1 MTATYVEIYNETLRD
16 LLVDDTTPLND
27 RTSVTIRED
36 VKGNIILTGM
46 HQVDI
51 TCVDD
56 LLNALEFG
64 SSIRQT
70 DATAINAKSSRSHAV
85 FSLNLVQRKNKYSNA
100 DKRHS
105 MPLEAMSG
113 QDISVT
119 TDSKLHFVDL
129 AGSERLKN
137 TGAQGERAKEGI
149 SINAGLAALGKV
161 ISQLSSRHSGAH
173 VSYRDSKLTRLL
185 QDSLGGNAIT
195 YMIACV
201 TPPEFHLSET
211 LNTVQYAQR
220 ARAIQSKPQIQQ
232 IEEGDKSAIIERLKA
247 EVAFLRE
254 QIRSANG
261 QTDLRPRSANRSSE
275 RSERQNEREAELQ
288 NQLLDTQENY
298 TTLSQRHARLIA
310 EMAKAQES
318 ESLHHRQLDEL
329 QGENAT
335 DRLNRSNSF
344 AQAVEQVVLE
354 YEKTIQSLEQSLSST
369 RTSLSNTETNLLEKE
384 TKCAYVETINSQL
397 QSRLQKLTDRE
408 ASTESYLH
416 DLEAKLDGHTSGE
429 EKNSTIIVELR
440 KEISRI
446 RENEAACEDYISTL
460 EERLA
465 EADQDAE
472 LMQREIERLE
482 QVIERQ
488 RSLGKLDV
496 LLHELDHVDESK
508 LRDSE
513 DDTNEEPMDR
523 QDHQPA
529 QVKGQDNEDQDA
541 RSKLAPVVENDED
554 AANARDSMP
563 EVAKDQLNDD
573 VAKNQASA
581 QSKFVAEK
589 LELVTRELFVLR
601 TEHDTTVHDYGRLH
615 SKYEEAMRK
624 LSELQ
629 DTIDEARYPDRV
641 RHSIISV
648 DAATE
653 TRPESFQSVQ
663 TSFAKDDTRS
673 SVPRSLSSELSSVMD
688 SPITAD
694 TTHLDL
700 ESEDDTATAKP
711 AASVE
716 DLTRE
721 LSERIELHGQREQ
734 SELKEQI
741 EHVELHEQHEQ
752 RDLKEPTEHVEQI
765 EQVIELEHEHVE
777 QHEQIRQSEK
787 VELKE
792 YAEHAEHVEK
802 IEPVVQHEHVE
813 HHVLA
818 EQHEQIDQSEQNEQN
833 EQLAVE
839 LERLRVLAEEKENAE
854 RELAMKYAQLELKHN
869 ETLDMVEELK
879 TEVTRAR
886 TVDSAP
892 RVIRRKS
899 SQNLLGVDRAQRSF
913 VSLRNLAV
921 ENFEGKPET
930 LQSFELNLGSA
941 MHELQSRSER
951 IQELESDIA
960 AAKKEMESKMAII
973 SGLARERSS
982 LKASPMDMSMVATLR
997 GQLEQS
1003 ERQLHDLRE
1012 AHVVRERELTSEV
1025 EVLRKSVASTPTREF
1040 MPSDEEDV
1048 DIPYNERVSTLQTEL
1063 AGWESKHHAALVS
1076 MRTTEREMQ
1085 ETIQQLEAQVEA
1097 ANAQLAEFES
1107 QAAAQNDADEAKKEV
1122 VKQQELIEFL
1132 REEIDEYKAV
1142 ISSNASR
1149 VAELESLHRS
1159 ARAAMD
1165 DMSKIHS
1172 SVTAETTARHQELS
1186 TKLVELIASHEDA
1199 TKAHQEE
1206 MEALKQSHAR
1216 ELAELKN
1223 HEQTS
1228 YEEQVEVLL
1237 TEHSEAIL
1245 KLESDLAQSRDEL
1258 TSVATQIAA
1267 VFGAELPLEKL
1278 GERIEAL
1285 VASQKSLESERKKMG
1300 ELTSHVTELSNI
1312 NDSLVR
1318 DLEGVK
1324 TAIAGMLPNHT
1335 DAKAGPLTDQLAAVK
1350 AKVED
1355 LDGRN
1360 KKNSRLVEELEEQLQ
1375 HNFDEVQVT
1384 NNRLSSLQ
1392 SERNAKLDEALSS
1405 RLKLQSELESVR
1417 EEYAALQASY
1427 YPSPFPSHPFIV
1439 RGIYKMDEP
1448 S

>member
-16 LLVDDTTPLND
+16 LLVPDSTGLND
-27 RTSVTIRED
+27 RNSVAIRED
-36 VKGNIILTGM
+36 VKGNIILTGL

-56 LLNALEFG
+56 ILNALDFG

-85 FSLNLVQRKNKYSNA
+85 FSLNLVQRKNKYSNS

-161 ISQLSSRHSGAH
+161 ISQLSSRNSGAH

-220 ARAIQSKPQIQQ
+220 ARAIQSKPRIQQ
-232 IEEGDKSAIIERLKA
+232 VEEGDKNAIIERLKA

-254 QIRSANG
+254 QIRSANTG
-261 QTDLRPRSANRSSE
+261 LTEQPRSANRSSE
-275 RSERQNEREAELQ
+275 RSERQNERDLELQ
-288 NQLLDTQENY
+288 NQLLDAQENY
-298 TTLSQRHARLIA
+298 NTLSQRHAHLIS

-318 ESLHHRQLDEL
+318 ESEHHRQLDEL

-344 AQAVEQVVLE
+344 AKAVEQVVLE
-354 YEKTIQSLEQSLSST
+354 YEKTIQTLEQSLSST
-369 RTSLSNTETNLLEKE
+369 RTTLSNTETNLLEKE

-397 QSRLQKLTDRE
+397 QSRLQKLADRE
-408 ASTESYLH
+408 THTANYLY
-416 DLEAKLDGHTSGE
+416 DLENKLDGHTNGE
-429 EKNSTIIVELR
+429 EKNATIIVELR
-440 KEISRI
+440 KEITRI
-446 RENEAACEDYISTL
+446 RENESASEEYISTL

-488 RSLGKLDV
+488 RSLGKLDA

-508 LRDSE
+508 VRDSE
-513 DDTNEEPMDR
+513 DETSNETADFK
-523 QDHQPA
+523 A
-529 QVKGQDNEDQDA
+529 QEHNDEDA
-541 RSKLAPVVENDED
+541 TPTLAPVVENDED
-554 AANARDSMP
+554 VANAARRVSKVI
-563 EVAKDQLNDD
+563 EEQSSENVAQDQ
-573 VAKNQASA
+573 VTA
-581 QSKFVAEK
+581 QNKFVSDK
-589 LELVTRELFVLR
+589 LELVTRELFDLR
-601 TEHDTTVHDYGRLH
+601 TEHENTVNDYGRLH
-615 SKYEEAMRK
+615 AKYEEAKKKM
-624 LSELQ
+624 SELQ
-629 DTIDEARYPDRV
+629 DTIDEARYPSHA

-653 TRPESFQSVQ
+653 TRPESFQSAT
-663 TSFAKDDTRS
+663 TSDAKDDVRS

-694 TTHLDL
+694 TTHMDL

-711 AASVE
+711 ATSVE
-716 DLTRE
+716 DLTQE
-721 LSERIELHGQREQ
+721 LVEHIGLREQ
-734 SELKEQI
+734 DEPKEKHDLV
-741 EHVELHEQHEQ
+741 EHVELAEPIEHD
-752 RDLKEPTEHVEQI
+752 DLEHHDVEHVEQREV
-765 EQVIELEHEHVE
+765 EQQEVE
-777 QHEQIRQSEK
+777 QHAESDDFELVEPVEQTKSEQSE
-787 VELKE
+787 
-792 YAEHAEHVEK
+792 H
-802 IEPVVQHEHVE
+802 
-813 HHVLA
+813 
-818 EQHEQIDQSEQNEQN
+818 NEQN
-833 EQLAVE
+833 ERLIAE
-839 LERLRVLAEEKENAE
+839 LERLRVLAEEKEAAE
-854 RELAMKYAQLELKHN
+854 QELAMKYAQLEMKHH

-879 TEVTRAR
+879 TEVTKAR
-886 TVDSAP
+886 TVEAGP

-913 VSLRNLAV
+913 ASLRNLAT

-930 LQSFELNLGSA
+930 MQSFELSLNSA
-941 MHELQSRSER
+941 IHELQSRSER
-951 IQELESDIA
+951 IQELESDVA
-960 AAKKEMESKMAII
+960 SAKKEMESKMAII

-982 LKASPMDMSMVATLR
+982 LKVSPVDMSMVATLR

-1003 ERQLHDLRE
+1003 ERQLSDLRS
-1012 AHVVRERELTSEV
+1012 AHAVRERDLTSEV
-1025 EVLRKSVASTPTREF
+1025 EILRKSVASTPTREF
-1040 MPSDEEDV
+1040 TPSDEEEVDV
-1048 DIPYNERVSTLQTEL
+1048 PYNERVSTLQAEL
-1063 AGWESKHHAALVS
+1063 AGWEGKHHSALVS
-1076 MRTTEREMQ
+1076 MRSTEMEMQ
-1085 ETIQQLEAQVEA
+1085 ATIQQLEAQVEA
-1097 ANAQLAEFES
+1097 ANVQLAESES
-1107 QAAAQNDADEAKKEV
+1107 LVAAGRDAEEAKEEV
-1122 VKQQELIEFL
+1122 RKQQGLIEFL
-1132 REEIDEYKAV
+1132 RGEIDEYKAV
-1142 ISSNASR
+1142 ISSNATK
-1149 VAELESLHRS
+1149 VTELEALHRS

-1165 DMSKIHS
+1165 DMSKLHS
-1172 SVTAETTARHQELS
+1172 EVTAETAARHQELS
-1186 TKLVELIASHEDA
+1186 SKLEQLIASHEDA

-1206 MEALKQSHAR
+1206 MEALKENHAQ
-1216 ELAELKN
+1216 ELAELRHN
-1223 HEQTS
+1223 EQTG
-1228 YEEQVEVLL
+1228 YEKQMEVLL

-1245 KLESDLAQSRDEL
+1245 KLEEDLAQSRDEL
-1258 TSVATQIAA
+1258 TNVATQIAA

-1278 GERIEAL
+1278 GERIRAL
-1285 VASQKSLESERKKMG
+1285 IADQKKMG
-1300 ELTSHVTELSNI
+1300 DLTSHVTELSNI

-1324 TAIAGMLPNHT
+1324 TVIAGMFPGNANAT
-1335 DAKAGPLTDQLAAVK
+1335 SGPLTDQLAAVK

-1360 KKNSRLVEELEEQLQ
+1360 KKNSRLIEELEEQLQ

-1392 SERNAKLDEALSS
+1392 SERNAQLDEALTS
-1405 RLKLQSELESVR
+1405 RLKLQSELETVR
-1417 EEYAALQASY
+1417 EEYATLQVNIPTLSLTFFFY
-1427 YPSPFPSHPFIV
+1427 STGTLY
-1439 RGIYKMDEP
+1439 
-1448 S
+1448 